1 MYNWSRLYYN
11 VYNLDGIFKNWQYAM
26 EVLMAVYEHLR
37 KYKVVYA
44 DKTEVALGAPQGRQY
59 WERFMAQS
67 TAKSLFKRKLK
78 KGDTVVFRR
87 VSNAVTTYYVPSK
100 LI

>member
-1 MYNWSRLYYN
+1 M
-11 VYNLDGIFKNWQYAM
+11 AM
-26 EVLMAVYEHLR
+26 YEHFR

-44 DKTEVALGAPQGRQY
+44 DKDDVELSAPQGRKY
-59 WERFMAQS
+59 WERFLAQD

-87 VSNAVTTYYVPSK
+87 ISNAVTTYYVPSK